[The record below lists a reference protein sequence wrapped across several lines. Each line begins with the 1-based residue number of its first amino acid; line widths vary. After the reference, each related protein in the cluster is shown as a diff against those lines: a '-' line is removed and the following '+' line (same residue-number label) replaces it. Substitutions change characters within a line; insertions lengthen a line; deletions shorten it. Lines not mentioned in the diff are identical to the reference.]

1 VQMLGELGLFA
12 LVCKILGSRPAAC
25 VEPGSLLEDLW

>member
-1 VQMLGELGLFA
+1 MQMLGELGLFA